1 MASNS
6 LVYSNAR
13 VKSLENGFLSQDK
26 INRMVFAESLEGAVR
41 VLLESGYGNGTIAE
55 AYDFETIL
63 QAEDKKVSEF
73 MAESTVPKM
82 GLETFLMKNDY
93 HNAKAFMKAKYMHN
107 EEDISFML
115 APKGLVDIDELKT
128 FIFNDN
134 YQSLSPIMA
143 KALSDIDTK
152 RVMGDKSPRTID
164 VTLDKA
170 MYEDICKVLKSAKAP
185 SMVKY
190 HKANIDFSNIS
201 NFIRYKNI
209 GFNLKTYEQDFIEG
223 GEISYD
229 TFKALYDQSIETLLE
244 KLKYTNYSQVV
255 DSINPKD
262 LVPFETAWDNYL
274 IGIFKQ
280 DRNDVFSVA
289 PLAGYYVAK
298 KIEIK
303 VVRMILILI
312 KNKIDVNIIKGRLR
326 DYYA

>member
-26 INRMVFAESLEGAVR
+26 INRMVYSTSLEEAVR
-41 VLLESGYGNGTIAE
+41 VLIESGYGAGTIAD
-55 AYDFETIL
+55 AYDFEKIL
-63 QAEDKKVSEF
+63 SAEDKKVAEF
-73 MAESTVPKM
+73 MAESIVPKM
-82 GLETFLMKNDY
+82 ALETFLMKNDY
-93 HNAKAFMKAKYMHN
+93 HNAKAFMKAKYMHSS
-107 EEDISFML
+107 EDISYML
-115 APKGLVDIDELKT
+115 APKGLVDIDELKA
-128 FIFNDN
+128 FVFNDN
-134 YQSLSPIMA
+134 YSTLSPIMA
-143 KALSDIDTK
+143 QALSEIDAK

-164 VTLDKA
+164 VILDKA
-170 MYEDICKVLKSAKAP
+170 MYKDICKVLKASKAP

-190 HKANIDFSNIS
+190 YKANIDFSNIS

-209 GFNLKTYEQDFIEG
+209 GFDLKAYEQDFIEG
-223 GEISYD
+223 GEIGFD
-229 TFKALYDQSIETLLE
+229 TFKSLYDQPIDTLLE
-244 KLKYTNYSQVV
+244 KLKYTTYAQVV
-255 DSINPKD
+255 ESINPKD

-312 KNKIDVNIIKGRLR
+312 KNKIDVNIIKQRLR